1 MAKREKLIVAVSGG
15 VDSMVMLDRL
25 VKESPAK
32 LVVAH
37 VNHGIRTDAGRD
49 EELVSAK
56 AREYGLEYVSTRLKL
71 GENASEAEAR
81 EGRYAFLNK
90 IGRDKK
96 ADGIVAAHHQDDV
109 VETMMINI
117 LRGTGWRGLSSL
129 RSHAWLRR
137 PLIGLSKA
145 EIAQYAIDHDLQWH
159 EDSTNNSLRYF
170 RNKLRHHIIPHL
182 TLEQRNTWLRLWSQ
196 QTVLATQ
203 IEKELRRLLPLAK
216 TEAGLSRYFLIM
228 VPQSV
233 GMEIIQ
239 EYIGL
244 RLQRAD
250 AMRLLIFA
258 RGATPGKKAPVSP
271 GAMARVTLED
281 LIVYPSET

>member
-1 MAKREKLIVAVSGG
+1 
-15 VDSMVMLDRL
+15 MVMLDRL
-25 VKESPAK
+25 VKEGPAK

-37 VNHGIRTDAGRD
+37 VNHGIRAEASGD
-49 EELVSAK
+49 EKLVSAK
-56 AREYGLEYVSTRLKL
+56 AREYGLEYVSTKLKL

-81 EGRYAFLNK
+81 DGRYAFLNK
-90 IGRDKK
+90 VGRDKK

-129 RSHAWLRR
+129 RSHEWLRR

-145 EIAQYAIDHDLQWH
+145 EIAQYAIDHDVQWH
-159 EDSTNNSLRYF
+159 EDSTNDNLRYF
-170 RNKLRHHIIPHL
+170 RNKLRHHVIPRM
-182 TLEQRNTWLRLWSQ
+182 TSEQRGTWLRLWSQ

-203 IEKELRRLLPLAK
+203 IEKELKRLLPQAK
-216 TEAGLSRYFLIM
+216 TDEGLSRYFLIM
-228 VPQSV
+228 VPQSI

-239 EYIGL
+239 GYLGY
-244 RLQRAD
+244 RLQRSD

-258 RGATPGKKAPVSP
+258 RGAQAGKKAPVSP
-271 GAMARVTLED
+271 GIVARVTLDD
-281 LIVYPSET
+281 LIVYPSKT